1 MITNAEGQK
10 IKLRG
15 GEQIT
20 PTSGIQTNLN
30 LREELA
36 LAKKSEYM
44 SDGENV
50 DLDEDEMQTKAF
62 EARES
67 QWNRKLSV
75 KRSEEKQIN
84 QWKSNLSKQIVKAFE
99 EARNYHYSKD
109 HAEFQSLEK
118 KKIESET
125 QPQQVPGQIKMPLQ
139 TIKEKMSQ

>member
-1 MITNAEGQK
+1 MIGGGESNNIEMITNAEGQK

-75 KRSEEKQIN
+75 KRSEEK
-84 QWKSNLSKQIVKAFE
+84 
-99 EARNYHYSKD
+99 
-109 HAEFQSLEK
+109 
-118 KKIESET
+118 
-125 QPQQVPGQIKMPLQ
+125 
-139 TIKEKMSQ
+139 